1 MGTLPEPPS
10 AMDDTV
16 HVGFYLVEM
25 CEVPRGSTVCLGKTK
40 SLGVLK
46 GLSTD
51 HFGIIKRAI
60 HVMCDLSKSAFEWEP
75 KENLENEVTFTNV
88 IIIQ

>member
-1 MGTLPEPPS
+1 MPFSMIKYLFEKLPRIFLWRN
-10 AMDDTV
+10 T
-16 HVGFYLVEM
+16 F
-25 CEVPRGSTVCLGKTK
+25 TVCLGKTK
-40 SLGVLK
+40 TLGVLK

-75 KENLENEVTFTNV
+75 KENLEE
-88 IIIQ
+88 